1 MKKVSPVHLKIG
13 LDKMVNSTK
22 FRWGYHVLF
31 WIFINLDI
39 ILGAI
44 GVTNNYHLKSWDVVL
59 LILLKMIV
67 VYFNIYVL
75 APRVIKTK
83 NELEYI
89 YLSFLSLIIA
99 SGLSAVIYLYFL
111 NYDIRYNGYFFDYFL
126 SLFIENSTVLGTA
139 VGIKLLKFLFLN
151 QEKFKELETI
161 TLKAEVTFLK
171 EQMNPHFL
179 FNSLNNIYV
188 QTRKDPKKASESVL
202 LLSDLL
208 RYQLYECQKKR
219 VELRQEIDY
228 FKSYMKLH
236 QLRKHNLNLDISIKG
251 SIEKKRIAPFIFQ
264 PFVENAI
271 KHGLSV
277 AKDSFLKILFD
288 VDDEKIVFHISNSKV
303 DGPSPKYTQGGIGL
317 PNVKR
322 RLELIYPENHLLII
336 KNEKEIFIVDLTI
349 YTPNY
354 S

>member
-1 MKKVSPVHLKIG
+1 MKKSSEINTKWRLYQ
-13 LDKMVNSTK
+13 MVNSTK
-22 FRWGYHVLF
+22 FRWVYHVLF

-39 ILGAI
+39 LLGVF
-44 GVTNNYHLKSWDVVL
+44 GVTMNYHLNSRDVFL
-59 LILLKMIV
+59 LILLKIV
-67 VYFNIYVL
+67 VVYLNIYIL
-75 APRVIKTK
+75 APWLIKSK
-83 NELEYI
+83 NEIEYI
-89 YLSFLSLIIA
+89 YLSLISILLASALST
-99 SGLSAVIYLYFL
+99 VIYLNFM
-111 NYDIRYNGYFFDYFL
+111 NFSEKYDGHFFDYFVT
-126 SLFIENSTVLGTA
+126 LFIEITTVLGTA
-139 VGIKLLKFLFLN
+139 IAIKLLKFLFLN
-151 QEKFKELETI
+151 QEKFKELETV

-188 QTRKDPKKASESVL
+188 QTRKDPKEASESVL

-228 FKSYMKLH
+228 FRSYMKLH
-236 QLRKHNLNLDISIKG
+236 QLRKENLNLDISIKG

-277 AKDSFLKILFD
+277 AKDSFLKILFV
-288 VDDEKIVFHISNSKV
+288 VDDEKIIFRISNSKV

-336 KNEKEIFIVDLTI
+336 KNEKEVFNVDLTI

-354 S
+354 T